1 MCALRLSGRP
11 YRYKVSVLSL
21 GRDWTCRAAVPERR
35 VFESGNKAERSAPIG
50 SNVDG
55 AHPRGPRDPTPAGR
69 VARRKKT
76 HHPSCILCTLRSGG
90 TGRSPRRSGNERAS
104 RRVDESRER
113 HADRAVGVRLAA
125 SGDTPTIRR
134 RARRAVT

>member
-1 MCALRLSGRP
+1 MCALSGRP

-35 VFESGNKAERSAPIG
+35 VFESGKMPIG

-55 AHPRGPRDPTPAGR
+55 AHPRGPRDPGV

-76 HHPSCILCTLRSGG
+76 HVYGPDRGPVCPVR
-90 TGRSPRRSGNERAS
+90 NERAS